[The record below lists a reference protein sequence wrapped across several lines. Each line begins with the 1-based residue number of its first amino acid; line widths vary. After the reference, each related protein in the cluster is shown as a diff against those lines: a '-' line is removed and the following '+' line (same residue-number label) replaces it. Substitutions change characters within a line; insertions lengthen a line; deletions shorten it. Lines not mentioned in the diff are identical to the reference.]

1 MSQRTMQVRSRADVE
16 LVEHLGYGYRRHIGA
31 LDTDAE
37 SDPPYSRD
45 AGFGALR
52 VFNDVTVDP
61 GSHVSVHAPDGFETV
76 VYVLGGECT
85 LEDDRG
91 HATRLGGRGG
101 AASALL
107 GHGIRYE
114 LRNPSSMTTLRAL
127 VAAVVAEASSAA
139 PGLAIGPFEDD
150 RSGLVWV
157 ATHGG
162 EERIEGALGIAP
174 TARLGIGTLSS
185 GVEIG
190 FPRAI
195 DRGLFVDVLEGKIEL
210 DTGFVDEGGDARVS
224 LEAPVRLQAI
234 TRARI
239 VVADV
244 AMGYAQRLE

>member
-1 MSQRTMQVRSRADVE
+1 MRHGAMQVRSRADVE

-37 SDPPYSRD
+37 SDPPYSRE

-61 GSHVSVHAPDGFETV
+61 GSHVSVHARDGFETV
-76 VYVLGGECT
+76 VYVLAGECS

-91 HATRLGGRGG
+91 RATPLGRGG
-101 AASALL
+101 PASALL
-107 GHGIRYE
+107 GHEVRYE
-114 LRNPSSMTTLRAL
+114 LRNPSSTTTLRAL
-127 VAAVVAEASSAA
+127 VAAVVAQAEGPA
-139 PGLAIGPFEDD
+139 PRIAVDPFEDD
-150 RSGLVWV
+150 TSGLVWV

-162 EERIEGALGIAP
+162 EEHVEGSLVVGP

-190 FPRAI
+190 FPRAV

-210 DTGFVDEGGDARVS
+210 GSGFVNEGGDVRVS
-224 LEAPVRLQAI
+224 LDAPVRLQAI

>member
-1 MSQRTMQVRSRADVE
+1 MRHGTMQVRSRADVE

-37 SDPPYSRD
+37 NDPPYSRE

-61 GSHVSVHAPDGFETV
+61 GAHVAVHAHDGFETV
-76 VYVLGGECT
+76 VYVLDGECT

-91 HATRLGGRGG
+91 RATPLGRGG

-127 VAAVVAEASSAA
+127 VAAVAAEVSN
-139 PGLAIGPFEDD
+139 PTTGLAVGPFEDD
-150 RSGLVWV
+150 TSGLVWV

-162 EERIEGALGIAP
+162 EERVEGSLGVGP

-190 FPRAI
+190 FARAV

-224 LEAPVRLQAI
+224 LDAPVRLQAI